1 MAYIALCQTNK
12 EQLRINTDAIASLST
27 KQGATC
33 IHTVGGA
40 VFYVVE
46 TMDAIVAE
54 AEMSAAR
61 LASAGSWAA
70 ADRSKT

>member
-12 EQLRINTDAIASLST
+12 EQLRINTDAIAGLTT

-33 IHTVGGA
+33 IHTIGGG

-54 AEMSAAR
+54 AEMIAAK
-61 LASAGSWAA
+61 LALAA
-70 ADRSKT
+70 AKAAGERSKT

>member
-54 AEMSAAR
+54 AEIAARSAA
-61 LASAGSWAA
+61 AGG
-70 ADRSKT
+70 RVTVGSKA